1 LDMYVEYTGTALSGI
16 LKKNPQQDPA
26 AVYRVV
32 KDEYEKQFNL
42 RWLKPLG
49 FNNTFAMII
58 RNQDAKKYNIQ
69 TISESARYTPQWTAG
84 FGYEFLERQHAYPGF
99 PAAYRLQ
106 FRQPPPVISLPPT
119 HQAAASGPAAPPQPT
134 P

>member
-32 KDEYEKQFNL
+32 KDEYEKQFQL

-49 FNNTFAMII
+49 FNNTFAIII
-58 RNQDAKKYNIQ
+58 RNQDAKRYNIQ
-69 TISESARYTPQWTAG
+69 TISESAKYTPQMTAG
-84 FGYEFLERQHAYPGF
+84 FGYEFLERKDGF
-99 PAAYRLQ
+99 PGLATAYGLN
-106 FRQPPPVISLPPT
+106 FRE
-119 HQAAASGPAAPPQPT
+119 T
-134 P
+134 PKVMDITLTYK